1 LAFQEHTD
9 QARPPGG
16 VLPAQRYGRLDN
28 RLRLL
33 RRHGAAPVIGGDH
46 TGFSLLAEAMD
57 QPPDGARGEAEDLG
71 DGGTI
76 LAILIA
82 PPDGVTN
89 GHGKRARH
97 VSSSMRGL
105 ELASFLEVYACPNR
119 GQTSCR
125 H

>member
-9 QARPPGG
+9 QARPPTG
-16 VLPAQRYGRLDN
+16 VLPAQSYGRLDN

-33 RRHGAAPVIGGDH
+33 RRPGAAPVIRGDH
-46 TGFSLLAEAMD
+46 TGLSLLVKAMD
-57 QPPDGARGEAEDLG
+57 QPPDGARGKAEDLG

-89 GHGKRARH
+89 GHGKGARH

-105 ELASFLEVYACPNR
+105 
-119 GQTSCR
+119 
-125 H
+125 